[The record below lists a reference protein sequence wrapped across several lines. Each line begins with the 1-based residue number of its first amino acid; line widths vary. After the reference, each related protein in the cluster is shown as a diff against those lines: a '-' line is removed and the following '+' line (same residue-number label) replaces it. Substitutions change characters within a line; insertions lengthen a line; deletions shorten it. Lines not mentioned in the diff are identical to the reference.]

1 MAKKLTANDLRV
13 IERLHRNQ
21 LAKTLMDF
29 VLQHGVP
36 MNEHFENSHGIVPE
50 EDEEILAVLDLSE
63 NGCAYALQR
72 WVNLDD
78 DTSYLDGF
86 EFTAIWSLY
95 VTHNKTDHTR
105 RLMYYG
111 FFNDGTEWDDSAE
124 PEHGFVDDLGLADL
138 RYIYEAVCDYYESEE
153 VCENR
158 LDRNGVMVDIGDLVR
173 WYDPDEEARDLTNLW
188 HVDDINGEII
198 DISCG
203 YSQAEVYACELE
215 IVNDEELKS

>member
-13 IERLHRNQ
+13 FEGQICDQ
-21 LAKTLMDF
+21 LTKKLMDF

-36 MNEHFENSHGIVPE
+36 MNEHFENSHGIEPD
-50 EDEEILAVLDLSE
+50 EDEEILSVLDLSE
-63 NGCAYALQR
+63 EGCAYAIQR
-72 WVNLDD
+72 NVNLGD
-78 DTSYLDGF
+78 DTSYDDGF

-138 RYIYEAVCDYYESEE
+138 RYIYEAVCEYYESEDIE
-153 VCENR
+153 DNR
-158 LDRNGVMVDIGDLVR
+158 FDRNGVMVDIGDLVL
-173 WYDPDEEARDLTNLW
+173 WYDPDEEARDLSNYW

-203 YSQAEVYACELE
+203 YSRAEVYACELE